1 MVGKK
6 NKNASQA
13 CFMLDIIEFEPLQVV
28 SNLV

>member
-13 CFMLDIIEFEPLQVV
+13 CIMLDIIEFKPLQVV